1 MSSELFYKRINKL
14 KSLLQSNDEALFIT
28 NQKNIGYL
36 CGFFNSE
43 GVMLVTTEKTF
54 LFVDFRY
61 IEAAK
66 KKSHCCEV
74 ICFTKLDADLLKVI
88 QANSVNKLYFEA
100 SDITVARFNSFK
112 SLFEKNK
119 IECDSSSTLDK
130 AISNIRIIK
139 DESEIEKIQKA
150 QQITEKAY
158 NEVLN
163 FLKPGVSEK
172 EIAARLEFLMK
183 MNGAEDISF
192 DLITITGKKTSLP
205 HGVPSDDIVK
215 AGDFFTFDIGAVFE
229 GYHSDT
235 TRTVAIGYATD
246 EMQEIYN
253 IVLKA
258 QLTALEKIRSG
269 VLCSK
274 VDKTARDII
283 ENAGYGKYFGHS
295 TGHGVGLDIHE
306 APNVSPKSDFTLEK
320 GMIITDEPGI
330 YLPEKFGVRIE
341 DMVCVTENGCKNFVS
356 LPKELIIL

>member
-1 MSSELFYKRINKL
+1 MNDELFHKRIIAL
-14 KSLLQSNDEALFIT
+14 KSVLQSGEEAFFVT

-43 GVMLVTTEKTF
+43 GIMVVTTEKTF

-66 KKSHCCEV
+66 KKSSCCEV
-74 ICFTKLDADLLKVI
+74 ICFSRLSTDLLKVLNENRI
-88 QANSVNKLYFEA
+88 EKLYFET

-112 SLFEKNK
+112 SLFNENK
-119 IECDSSSTLDK
+119 IECDNSSALDN
-130 AISNIRIIK
+130 AILNLRIIK
-139 DESEIEKIQKA
+139 DETEIAKIQKA
-150 QQITEKAY
+150 QEITEKSY

-163 FLKPGVSEK
+163 YLKVGVTEK
-172 EIAARLEFLMK
+172 EIASRLEFLMK

-205 HGVPSDDIVK
+205 HGVPSEDVVK
-215 AGDFFTFDIGAVFE
+215 AGDFFTFDIGAVYE

-235 TRTVAIGYATD
+235 TRTVAVEFATD
-246 EMQEIYN
+246 EMQKIYG

-258 QLTALEKIRSG
+258 QLSALKKIRSG
-269 VLCSK
+269 ALCSEI
-274 VDKTARDII
+274 DKTARDII
-283 ENAGYGKYFGHS
+283 DNAGYSKYFGHS
-295 TGHGVGLDIHE
+295 TGHGVGIDIHE
-306 APNVSPKSDFTLEK
+306 APNISPNGNTKLKS

>member
-1 MSSELFYKRINKL
+1 MNSEIFCKRINVL
-14 KSLLQSNDEALFIT
+14 KTVLKNDDEGLFIT

-43 GVMLVTTEKTF
+43 GVMLVSTEKTF

-66 KKSHCCEV
+66 KKASCCEV
-74 ICFTKLDADLLKVI
+74 ICFSKLGTDLLKVSKE
-88 QANSVNKLYFEA
+88 NSVNKLFFEA
-100 SDITVARFNSFK
+100 SDITVARFNSYK
-112 SLFEKNK
+112 SLFDENK

-130 AISNIRIIK
+130 AISNLRIIK
-139 DESEIEKIQKA
+139 DETEIEKIQKA
-150 QQITEKAY
+150 QQITEIAY
-158 NEVLN
+158 NEILN
-163 FLKPGVSEK
+163 YLKPGVSEM
-172 EIAARLEFLMK
+172 EIAARLEYLMK

-215 AGDFFTFDIGAVFE
+215 EGDFFTFDIGAVFE

-235 TRTVAIGYATD
+235 TRTIAIGYATD
-246 EMQEIYN
+246 EMQEIYS

-258 QLTALEKIRSG
+258 QLAALEKIRSG
-269 VLCSK
+269 VLCSE

-341 DMVCVTENGCKNFVS
+341 DMVCVTEKGCKNFVS